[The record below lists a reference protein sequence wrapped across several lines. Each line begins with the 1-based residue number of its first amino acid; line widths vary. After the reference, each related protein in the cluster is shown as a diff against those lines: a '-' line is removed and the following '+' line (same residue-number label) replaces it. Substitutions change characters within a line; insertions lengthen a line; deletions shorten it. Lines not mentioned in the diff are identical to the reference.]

1 MNDNIAI
8 SRRNANEGSK
18 NANLSGFERRPSVRT
33 LPCLTTLAFGVLWVT
48 GCGSTAANASDAGND
63 AANSVSQD
71 SGGGSQDSGDG
82 SQDSG
87 GGHVSEAASNG
98 SEAGKDASSGCD
110 AGGATLLD
118 TLAGQWTGP
127 CSGGYSC
134 TWTIASTGSG
144 SLTCMNGQMLS
155 GTIQAS
161 GAFSSTNGTGGGV
174 AAFSEDGTITLSD
187 CNTFTY
193 KYTFQIPPNQ
203 GTPTAST
210 CTAQRSVGGD
220 P

>member
-1 MNDNIAI
+1 MNDTTAI
-8 SRRNANEGSK
+8 SRRSANEGSK
-18 NANLSGFERRPSVRT
+18 NANLSGFERRPSVRKP
-33 LPCLTTLAFGVLWVT
+33 PCLTALAFLVLWAT

-71 SGGGSQDSGDG
+71 SGGGN
-82 SQDSG
+82 QDSG
-87 GGHVSEAASNG
+87 GGNVSEASSNG
-98 SEAGKDASSGCD
+98 LEAGTGASSGCD

-118 TLAGQWTGP
+118 TLAGQWTGS
-127 CSGGYSC
+127 CGAGYSC
-134 TWTIASTGSG
+134 TWTIASASSA
-144 SLTCMNGQMLS
+144 SLTCTNGQTLS
-155 GTIQAS
+155 GTIQAN

-203 GTPTAST
+203 GTPTAGT
-210 CTAQRSVGGD
+210 CTGQRSAGGD